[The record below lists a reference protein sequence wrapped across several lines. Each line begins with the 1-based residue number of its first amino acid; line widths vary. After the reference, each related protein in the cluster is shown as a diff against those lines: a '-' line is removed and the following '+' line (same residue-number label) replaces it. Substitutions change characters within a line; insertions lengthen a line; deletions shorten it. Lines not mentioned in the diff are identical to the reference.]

1 MYSTEWNPYY
11 VRRRPPQGDAN
22 DRPFE
27 EDYWGTVTDPDGV
40 TRDLTAERERRIEDV
55 KEELAQIH
63 SLPAGRILDVGCGL
77 GYLLS
82 AVDSR
87 WEKHGVEVS
96 EFAAKHASQQA
107 KVHVGDLKSANYP
120 DDHFDVVVLYHVIE
134 HMLSPVDEIE
144 EIFRVLKPNGTL
156 IIGTPNF
163 DSACARRFGE
173 KYRMLHDPT
182 HVTLFSRESL
192 DRFLWDHGFF
202 VDRVEFPYFE
212 TRYFTTENFERL
224 KDTNSVSPPFY
235 GNIMTFYCHKP
246 IRSELLG
253 GLAMASRLA
262 HRVSVEQ
269 ADQLEHAAA
278 LLQQLVLTQ
287 GRLWTFGEAAPELAA
302 RFAVSGFRVNTWAD
316 ANTLPNDFGP
326 EDLLFVTACDVVPLE
341 LMQAVRQ
348 RDGHTI
354 AIVGRRTFVTERAT
368 VIRIP
373 SAEARHLQY
382 VQQFITTLLCETL
395 QNLDDDALISPS
407 ASAAQ

>member
-11 VRRRPPQGDAN
+11 VRRRPPIGDAKE
-22 DRPFE
+22 RPFE
-27 EDYWGTVTDPDGV
+27 EEYWGTVTDPDGV
-40 TRDLTAERERRIEDV
+40 TRDLLSERERRVEDV
-55 KEELAQIH
+55 AEELAH
-63 SLPAGRILDVGCGL
+63 VHTLPPGRILDVGCGL

-82 AVDSR
+82 AVDDR
-87 WEKHGVEVS
+87 WEKHGVELS
-96 EFAAKHASQQA
+96 QFAAKHASKHA
-107 KVHVGDLKSANYP
+107 KVHVGDLRSAKYP
-120 DDHFDVVVLYHVIE
+120 AEHFDVVVLYHVIE
-134 HMLSPVDEIE
+134 HMYHPVEELE
-144 EIFRVLKPNGTL
+144 EIFRILKPNGQL

-182 HVTLFSRESL
+182 HITLFSRESL

-212 TRYFTTENFERL
+212 TRHFTTENFERL
-224 KDTNSVSPPFY
+224 KDTNAISPPFY
-235 GNIMTFYCHKP
+235 GNIMTFYCRKP

-269 ADQLEHAAA
+269 ADQLEQAAA
-278 LLQQLVLTQ
+278 LLQELVLTQ

-316 ANTLPNDFGP
+316 ANSLPAEFGP
-326 EDLLFVTACDVVPLE
+326 SDLLFVAVTDVVPLE
-341 LMQAVRQ
+341 LLRAARQ

-354 AIVGRRTFVTERAT
+354 ALVGRNTPVNEKAT
-368 VIRIP
+368 IVRIP
-373 SAEARHLQY
+373 SVDARHLEY
-382 VQQFITTLLCETL
+382 VQQFIATLLCATL
-395 QNLDDDALISPS
+395 PSSDDTLLDDT
-407 ASAAQ
+407 ASAP